1 MTDRKEEL
9 QDTIFEKPEH
19 PAQEEPN
26 NTRSK
31 HDHDNNMNRNE
42 IRERV
47 GKQSYQN
54 ADNEGKEN

>member
-1 MTDRKEEL
+1 MTERKQEL
-9 QDTIFEKPEH
+9 QNTEIEKPKH

-31 HDHDNNMNRNE
+31 HDQDNNMNRNE
-42 IRERV
+42 IRETV